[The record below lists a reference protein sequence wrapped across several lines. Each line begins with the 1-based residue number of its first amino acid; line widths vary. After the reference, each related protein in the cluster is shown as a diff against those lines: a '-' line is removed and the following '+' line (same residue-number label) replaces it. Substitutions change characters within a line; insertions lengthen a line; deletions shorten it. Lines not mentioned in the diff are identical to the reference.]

1 MTSQVA
7 TLLKC
12 IAILELLMSVP
23 RDRVQKE
30 VSTSRRNLLL
40 APVIFGASAI
50 FSKVFPHCE
59 ASAQVVEAPQA
70 PLNEAS
76 PSAAAPK
83 THYGPSGVS
92 EAVAEVYQK
101 ARTALYPIC
110 RVCPQCDGV
119 ACAGEFPGM
128 GGVGRGLSFQN
139 NFNDLQKIRLKMRIL
154 NAVGPMDRK
163 PDTSTLLF
171 GHKISL
177 PAIAAPIGGMGINFR
192 HRISEEDF
200 VEAIIGGCV
209 DAGSMGA
216 IGDGIDPKATMQLFE
231 KIGRYQGRAIAGIK
245 PRPQATFLEMIR
257 AAEAQNAAMITI
269 DIDSAGRYSR
279 ANPTW
284 GTKTVAELSRLIHST
299 KIPFVIK
306 GVMSPE
312 DAIRAAEAG
321 AAGIVVS
328 NHGGRV
334 LDGTPGTAA
343 VLPVIA
349 KKVGG
354 KMTILVDGCVSYG
367 VDVLRYLALG
377 ANAVLVGRH
386 LARAAFGGGRKG
398 VQLFMQTM
406 RDELEAAMV
415 LVGAANVRAINHTF
429 LA

>member
-1 MTSQVA
+1 
-7 TLLKC
+7 
-12 IAILELLMSVP
+12 MSVP
-23 RDRVQKE
+23 QNGVQRE
-30 VSTSRRNLLL
+30 SSTSRRHFLL
-40 APVIFGASAI
+40 APVIFGAGAI
-50 FSKVFPHCE
+50 FSKVLPFHE
-59 ASAQVVEAPQA
+59 ASAETAGAPQA
-70 PLNEAS
+70 PPNEAS
-76 PSAAAPK
+76 PPVAVPK

-101 ARTALYPIC
+101 ARAALYPIC

-128 GGVGRGLSFQN
+128 GGLGSGLSFQN
-139 NFNDLQKIRLKMRIL
+139 NFNDLRRVRLKMRIL

-163 PDTSTLLF
+163 PDTSTVLF
-171 GHKISL
+171 GHKLSL
-177 PAIAAPIGGMGINFR
+177 PAIAAPIGGVGVNFK
-192 HRISEEDF
+192 HRLSEADFFEDI
-200 VEAIIGGCV
+200 VGGCF
-209 DAGSMGA
+209 DAGTMGA
-216 IGDGIDPKATMQLFE
+216 IGDGIDAKETMQLFGN
-231 KIGRYQGRAIAGIK
+231 IGRQQGRAIAGIK
-245 PRPQATFLEMIR
+245 PRPQAIFLEMIK

-279 ANPTW
+279 YNPTW
-284 GTKTVAELSRLIHST
+284 GTKTVAELSQLIHST
-299 KIPFVIK
+299 RIPFLIK
-306 GVMSPE
+306 GIMSPE
-312 DAIRAAEAG
+312 DAVRAAEAG

-354 KMTILVDGCVSYG
+354 KMTILVDGCVSHG

-377 ANAVLVGRH
+377 ANGVLVGRH
-386 LARAAFGGGRKG
+386 LVRAAFGGGRKG
-398 VQLFMQTM
+398 VQLFMETM

-415 LVGAANVRAINHTF
+415 MVGAANVRAINHTC